1 MITIKMFDNLHLH
14 IDASREILCS
24 LREYFAEYK
33 SGFMFSPKY
42 KSGMWDGKIYLFS
55 MYDKI
60 LPYGLMAEFL
70 NFKKKFFP
78 NEELYISDDVKA
90 FYAQDRSNDNYE
102 LKPCE
107 PWDYRPYQD
116 KCIRKAM
123 SYKRCI
129 IRAATSAGKSYIIAG
144 IIKNLLS
151 DKKISNAIIIVPTS
165 SLVEQFYK
173 DIVDYGFFKED
184 VGRVYSKYKDWDK
197 KIVVSTWQSLKNNIS
212 NVERFNCIII
222 DECHG
227 SKASVMKSILKES
240 RAEYRIGCTGTMPD
254 ERLDELEIK
263 SYLGPVVVDVSASE
277 LAELGYISNMHVV
290 MYHVECNSKFN
301 KEYNLAKDEIFNNP
315 FRMNIV
321 RNIVDKCKDT
331 VLLLVGKVETEGD
344 ILKRYLLEMGV
355 CDEDHI
361 VFISGDMETS
371 LREEWRQKIINN
383 NGEKYIICATYGTF
397 STGINI
403 PNLSNLIFVSPFKS
417 KIRILQSIGRIL
429 RKHAA
434 KTGAIVYDIV
444 DHNNKWFPKYGDIR
458 LRYYDKEKF
467 EVIEKE
473 LKEP

>member
-1 MITIKMFDNLHLH
+1 MFDNLHLQ
-14 IDASREILCS
+14 IEASREVLFA
-24 LREYFAEYK
+24 LKEYFGEYK
-33 SGFMFSPKY
+33 NGFMFNPKY
-42 KSGMWDGKIYLFS
+42 KSGVWDGKIYLFS
-55 MYDKI
+55 PYDRL

-70 NFKKKFFP
+70 NFKKKNFP
-78 NEELYISDDVKA
+78 YEDLSIDDDVKT
-90 FYAQDRSNDNYE
+90 FFAQDTSFDNFE
-102 LKPCE
+102 LLPCE

-129 IRAATSAGKSYIIAG
+129 IRAATSAGKSYIISG

-151 DKKISNAIIIVPTS
+151 ENKISSAIIIVPTS

-184 VGRVYSKYKDWDK
+184 VGRVYSKHSAWEK
-197 KIVVSTWQSLKNNIS
+197 KIVVSTWQSLKNHLSNIK
-212 NVERFNCIII
+212 RFDCVVV

-227 SKASVMKSILKES
+227 SRADVMRNILKES
-240 RAEYRIGCTGTMPD
+240 NAEYRIGCTGTMPD
-254 ERLDELEIK
+254 ERLDELQIK

-277 LAELGYISNMHVV
+277 LADLGYISNMHVI
-290 MYHVECNSKFN
+290 MYNITCNMKYH
-301 KEYNLAKDEIFNNP
+301 KEYNIAKDQIFNNP
-315 FRMNIV
+315 FRLNVV
-321 RNIVDKCKDT
+321 RNIVTQCKDT
-331 VLLLVGKVETEGD
+331 VLLLVGKVETEGEV
-344 ILKRYLLEMGV
+344 LKKYLLDMGV
-355 CDEDHI
+355 CDDEHI
-361 VFISGDMETS
+361 VFISGDMDTS
-371 LREEWRQKIINN
+371 LREEWRQNIIKNN
-383 NGEKYIICATYGTF
+383 EEKYIVIATYGTF

-417 KIRILQSIGRIL
+417 KIRVLQSIGRIL

-434 KTGAIVYDIV
+434 KSGAIVYDLV
-444 DHNNKWFPKYGDIR
+444 DHGNKWFPKYGDIR